1 MPDRVAVVINAKGWY
16 ITYWARI
23 FIQFF
28 FLIVQV
34 ALQLSRDF
42 VVYFEEYSSCGGR
55 VIDEFMLQH
64 DAVEVTHGPYQDFC

>member
-1 MPDRVAVVINAKGWY
+1 MYFYSNLFLA
-16 ITYWARI
+16 
-23 FIQFF
+23 IQ
-28 FLIVQV
+28 VT
-34 ALQLSRDF
+34 LQLSRDF